1 LIYWEKEKGTSPF
14 LMHDINSNPPRAL
27 AFTGE
32 ILLYVALCS
41 IFYII
46 DFMLFPCDWKPSNTQ
61 PYDRSSSDLHNQVH
75 WPYVRLGRFG
85 FA

>member
-1 LIYWEKEKGTSPF
+1 MTKKIMIDILGKRKRTKPF

-41 IFYII
+41 IFYFIA
-46 DFMLFPCDWKPSNTQ
+46 FMFLKS
-61 PYDRSSSDLHNQVH
+61 L
-75 WPYVRLGRFG
+75 
-85 FA
+85 